1 MELETR
7 RVMEAAE
14 AALSNARRR
23 VLELM
28 VSGEASRRLSRGF
41 FGDVSLA
48 VDVEAERAIIST
60 LSDRLGS
67 VAFVTEEGGILGNE
81 DNNDYLVIIDPVDGS
96 NNAMV
101 GIPFFAG
108 ALAIAKGSTY
118 SDIVAAVVVNYSSGE
133 VYKAASGHDASKNGK
148 PIRVCDEVPLNESF
162 IAFDPRILK
171 KRPEKGLEL
180 VSSVKNV
187 RFFGSAILESLLV
200 AEGKLHAF
208 VAYPR
213 IMRPLDFVPS
223 AYILQQA
230 HGVADCI
237 DVRLDALNLLSTER
251 YAILAASGSRL
262 LEELARL
269 LTSSA

>member
-1 MELETR
+1 MELGTR

-28 VSGEASRRLSRGF
+28 ASGEASRRLSRGF

-81 DNNDYLVIIDPVDGS
+81 DNHDYLVIIDPVDGS

-118 SDIVAAVVVNYSSGE
+118 HDIIAAVVVNYSSGE
-133 VYKAASGHDASKNGK
+133 IYKAAEDDALKNGK
-148 PIRVCDEVPLNESF
+148 PIRVCEDVSLNESF

-171 KRPEKGLEL
+171 KQPDKGLEL
-180 VSSVKNV
+180 VNSVKNV

-223 AYILQQA
+223 AYILQKA
-230 HGVADCI
+230 HGVADCVDI
-237 DVRLDALNLLSTER
+237 RLDDLNLLSTER

-269 LTSSA
+269 LTSTA